1 MNQKGSAGVIA
12 AIIFIVVVTIIL
24 VIPKGKTIYETPYDP
39 LAKILPS
46 PSLLQTSN
54 YHSINNIEDALKYP
68 DEATKLQFCNQ
79 KLNEISPKVGE
90 LVKTQHL
97 DFSNNNLS
105 KLPPEISKLSRS
117 SLTEL
122 ALVGNN
128 FNKDEQNKIKK
139 LLPYAKIAFTP
150 QKNFDPYFND
160 TWETYDS
167 KKYGF
172 SFRYHPE
179 LLIKERD
186 GGLNIENEFVSM
198 QSNAFDSCAIE
209 DSFIKMAVIIED
221 NPDNLSPIQYLEKIW
236 EIHPVLKGDE
246 YVIESEQERNMK
258 MIGQIKKYKNG
269 DLEGVIADAGE
280 SEHPRI
286 ITSHNG
292 KIYTFQFLPGGE
304 TGSGIPK
311 IAKEV
316 LNQTLATFK
325 YLN

>member
-1 MNQKGSAGVIA
+1 MNQKGSAGIIA
-12 AIIFIVVVTIIL
+12 AIIFIIVVIVIL

-46 PSLLQTSN
+46 PSLLPTPN
-54 YHSINNIEDALKYP
+54 YSYINTVEDALKKP
-68 DEATKLQFCNQ
+68 EESKKLQFCGQ
-79 KLNEISPKVGE
+79 KLNEVSPKAGE

-105 KLPPEISKLSRS
+105 KLPPEISKLSRA

-128 FNKDEQNKIKK
+128 FSKDEQTKIRK
-139 LLPYAKIAFTP
+139 LLPYIKIAFTP

-186 GGLNIENEFVSM
+186 GGLSIENEFASM
-198 QSNAFDSCAIE
+198 NENAFSSCAIE
-209 DSFIKMAVIIED
+209 TGYIKMSVSVED
-221 NPDNLSPIQYLEKIW
+221 NPENLTPIQYLEKLW
-236 EIHPVLKGDE
+236 EFQATLQGDT
-246 YVIESEQERNMK
+246 YVVPESKRMER
-258 MIGQIKKYKNG
+258 MIGEIKKYKNG
-269 DLEGVIADAGE
+269 DLDGIIADAGE

-286 ITSHNG
+286 ITTYNG
-292 KIYTFQFLPGGE
+292 KIYSFQYLPGGE
-304 TGSGIPK
+304 TGSRIPK